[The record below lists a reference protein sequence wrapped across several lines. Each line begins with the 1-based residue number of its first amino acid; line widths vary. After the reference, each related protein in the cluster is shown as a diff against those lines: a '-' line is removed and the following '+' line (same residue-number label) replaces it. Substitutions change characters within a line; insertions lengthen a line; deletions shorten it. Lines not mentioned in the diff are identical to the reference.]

1 MIKLVGFIA
10 AACTTIAFAPQLI
23 KAWRTRS
30 TEDISLGMY
39 LILTFGIL
47 MWLIYGV
54 LLGDAPLVIA
64 NGITLALASG
74 ILLLKITQIKTPPP
88 PD

>member
-1 MIKLVGFIA
+1 MIKLIGFVA
-10 AACTTIAFAPQLI
+10 AACTTVSFAPQLI

-54 LLGDAPLVIA
+54 LLSDAPLIVA

-74 ILLLKITQIKTPPP
+74 ILFLKITQTTPPP
-88 PD
+88 AE

>member
-1 MIKLVGFIA
+1 MIKLIGFIA
-10 AACTTIAFAPQLI
+10 AACTTISFAPQLI

-54 LLGDAPLVIA
+54 LLDDAPLVVA

-74 ILLLKITQIKTPPP
+74 ILLLKIRQIRTPPP
-88 PD
+88 AN